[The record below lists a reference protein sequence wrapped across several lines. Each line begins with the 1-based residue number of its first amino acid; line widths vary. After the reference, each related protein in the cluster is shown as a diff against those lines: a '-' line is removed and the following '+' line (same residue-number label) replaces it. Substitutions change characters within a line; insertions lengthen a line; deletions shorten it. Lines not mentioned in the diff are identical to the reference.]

1 MLKNHNIYI
10 SLILNKGNIMRK
22 IIAALVTSVAL
33 VFSTS
38 AFAVDGISIGISG
51 NFGVFA
57 ADGKEENYTH
67 TGTLEETTTKDGA
80 AFAAGYASIF
90 AEYAV
95 NDQIS
100 IGLDYVPEAI
110 ETPQNVNPEGATGKD
125 FDIKVK
131 AEFEQLTTLYVLAK
145 SDFGVYGKFGVSNMN
160 IDISSE
166 NAGNYAD
173 PGDTT
178 GIQVGVGYMYDAA
191 DGVSVRAEL
200 AYHQFEDV
208 SATNGQTDKNEIKV
222 SNMQGGTARIS
233 LVKAF

>member
-1 MLKNHNIYI
+1 
-10 SLILNKGNIMRK
+10 MRK

-38 AFAVDGISIGISG
+38 AYAVDPSQISIGISG
-51 NFGVFA
+51 NFGGFV

-80 AFAAGYASIF
+80 AFAEGYASIF
-90 AEYAV
+90 VEYAV

-100 IGLDYVPEAI
+100 IGLDHVPEAI

-125 FDIKVK
+125 IEIKVK

-160 IDISSE
+160 IDIISE
-166 NAGNYAD
+166 NAGTYAD

-178 GIQVGVGYMYDAA
+178 GMMVGLGYEHDAA

-200 AYHQFEDV
+200 AYHQFDDV
-208 SATNGQTDKNEIKV
+208 SANNGQTDKNEIKV

-233 LVKAF
+233 LVKSF

>member
-1 MLKNHNIYI
+1 MVKKKTI
-10 SLILNKGNIMRK
+10 R
-22 IIAALVTSVAL
+22 TW
-33 VFSTS
+33 
-38 AFAVDGISIGISG
+38 
-51 NFGVFA
+51 
-57 ADGKEENYTH
+57 
-67 TGTLEETTTKDGA
+67 TLEETTTKDGA

-110 ETPQNVNPEGATGKD
+110 ETPQTLTQRVQL
-125 FDIKVK
+125 VK
-131 AEFEQLTTLYVLAK
+131 ILTLKSKLNLSLTTLYVCQIRY
-145 SDFGVYGKFGVSNMN
+145 GVYGKFGVSNMN

-233 LVKAF
+233 LVKAFLLIIF